1 MTDHIY
7 PRFLGYDGSGD
18 YVWEL
23 ADGRWTWGVSPRDAA
38 DRARTFEPVR
48 YIEKYGRPV
57 GSDEEIDRKAEA
69 DEDPAELAKLYLTVP
84 APTGDTV
91 NLVRGVV
98 WDEQLD
104 NLVIPCRLQ
113 GAAATL
119 ASVVATVRAITGQS
133 GIDGTVPVT
142 LRYKDG
148 LTIGAEKALAA
159 MKDAAQGWAEGA
171 AENDEAM
178 GLRDRKPA
186 DEQEFRVADILN
198 MIDDA
203 AREVGV
209 KPVYGDQGK
218 GSNR

>member
-7 PRFLGYDGSGD
+7 PRFLGYDGSSD
-18 YVWEL
+18 CVWEL
-23 ADGRWTWGVSPRDAA
+23 ADGRWTWGNTAHDAA
-38 DRARTFEPVR
+38 DMGCTFEPVR

-69 DEDPAELAKLYLTVP
+69 DEDPAELAKLYLTES
-84 APTGDTV
+84 APTDDTA

-119 ASVVATVRAITGQS
+119 ASVVATVRAITGQ

-142 LRYKDG
+142 LRYEDG

-178 GLRDRKPA
+178 GRRDRKPA
-186 DEQEFRVADILN
+186 DQQEFRVADILN

-209 KPVYGDQGK
+209 EPVYSERSK
-218 GSNR
+218 RP